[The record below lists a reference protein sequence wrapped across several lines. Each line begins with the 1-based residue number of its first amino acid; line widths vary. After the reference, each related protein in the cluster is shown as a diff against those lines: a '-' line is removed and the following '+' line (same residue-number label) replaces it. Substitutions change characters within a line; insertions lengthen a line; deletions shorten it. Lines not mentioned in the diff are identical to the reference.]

1 MKSDL
6 EDVTAHLEGLAL
18 ETVMLDPA
26 DIPAL
31 GRVLNSIEQLM
42 DMIDKGGGDPPIQP
56 VLQRLKD
63 YLEQMVMGAVADLA
77 PVERAVAKLQEIC
90 LKRARSERVEAVLAE
105 ALALFGKTEG
115 PVPVAGGPPPDSA
128 TEGPGT
134 SAGADTKTA
143 ISDEDQAIILDFAA
157 ESLENLSAIEISV
170 MDLEQDPADSE
181 IINAIFRPFHTIK
194 GVSGFLNFT
203 RINHL
208 SHSVE
213 NLLDKARNH
222 QLPVTEELIDIV
234 LDSVDVLRRMIQ
246 DVQASFVE
254 TAPEAGGIDI
264 RPFMDRVEAYVAG
277 HAGDRKKLGEL
288 LVDRGIVAADDV
300 QNALKLQERDKR
312 RRLGEILVEDKKA
325 GSKEVVS
332 ALREQRRYGPQG
344 LLHVKVDTDKLDN
357 IVDMVGE
364 LAIAQSMLRQN
375 PLVQSTAD
383 RRLFQIVNQLNVITS
398 SLQKTAMSLRMVP
411 ISQSFQ
417 KMLRLVRDLAKKAG
431 KEVELRMTGE
441 ETEIDRNMVEEIYE
455 PMVHM
460 IRNAIDHGLE
470 LPEERTANRKPPRG
484 TIYLKA
490 YHKGGDIV
498 IEIADDGRG
507 LNKEKIR
514 QKAIANGLI
523 QENENLSDEAIENLI
538 FQPGFSTADRIT
550 DISGRGVG
558 TDVVKSKIEKLRG
571 RVEVKSTQGQGT
583 RFFMRLPL
591 TLAIVDGI
599 IVKVGPDRFVLPT
612 LSVQEFYKPRE
623 SEYLTVRGKGEMIK
637 VRQDLIPLVR
647 LDHWANGNG
656 HSNPSA
662 ETREP
667 PWKKLVVVVEHQ
679 GKRKCLLVDELVG
692 QEEVVI
698 KSLGQWLRKVK
709 GIAGGAILGDGRVGL
724 IIDISGVFEMQVE
737 G

>member
-1 MKSDL
+1 MKSHL
-6 EDVTAHLEGLAL
+6 EDVTAHLEELAL

-31 GRVLNSIEQLM
+31 GRALNSIEQLM
-42 DMIDKGGGDPPIQP
+42 DMIGKEAEDLPIQP

-63 YLEQMVMGAVADLA
+63 YLEQMVMGAVTDLA
-77 PVERAVAKLQEIC
+77 PVETAVAKLQEIC
-90 LKRARSERVEAVLAE
+90 RKRARSDPVDAVLAE
-105 ALALFGKTEG
+105 ALALFGENEG
-115 PVPVAGGPPPDSA
+115 PVPVAGGPPPDAA

-134 SAGADTKTA
+134 SAGAGAKTA
-143 ISDEDQAIILDFAA
+143 ISDEDRAIILDFAA
-157 ESLENLSAIEISV
+157 EALENLSAIEIGV

-181 IINAIFRPFHTIK
+181 IVNAIFRPFHTIK

-234 LDSVDVLRRMIQ
+234 LDSVDLLRRMIQ

-254 TAPEAGGIDI
+254 TAPEEGGIDI

-277 HAGDRKKLGEL
+277 HAGDRKKLGEM
-288 LVDRGIVAADDV
+288 LVDRGIVTAADL

-312 RRLGEILVEDKKA
+312 RRLGEILVENKKA
-325 GSKEVVS
+325 ESKDVVS
-332 ALREQRRYGPQG
+332 ALREQRRYEPQG
-344 LLHVKVDTDKLDN
+344 SFQVKVDTDKLDN

-375 PLVQSTAD
+375 PLVQSTSD

-431 KEVELRMTGE
+431 KEVELRITGE

-460 IRNAIDHGLE
+460 IRNAIDHGIE
-470 LPEERTANRKPPRG
+470 PPEERTANRKPARG

-523 QENENLSDEAIENLI
+523 EENENPSDEEIQNLI
-538 FQPGFSTADRIT
+538 FQPGFSTADKVT

-571 RVEVKSTQGQGT
+571 RVEVKSTPGQGT

-599 IVKVGPDRFVLPT
+599 VVKVGQERYILPT
-612 LSVQEFYKPRE
+612 LSVKEFYKPEKRD
-623 SEYLTVRGKGEMIK
+623 YFTVKGKGEMIK

-647 LDHWANGNG
+647 LDRWANGHG
-656 HSNPSA
+656 GSHPP
-662 ETREP
+662 TDGDP
-667 PWKKLVVVVEHQ
+667 PWKKTVVVVEHQ
-679 GKRKCLLVDELVG
+679 GKLRCLLVDELVG

-698 KSLGQWLRKVK
+698 KSLGQWLRKVE

-724 IIDISGVFEMQVE
+724 IVDISGVFEMQVE

>member
-1 MKSDL
+1 MKSHL

-31 GRVLNSIEQLM
+31 GRALNSIEQLM
-42 DMIDKGGGDPPIQP
+42 DMIGKEAEDLPIQP

-63 YLEQMVMGAVADLA
+63 YLEQMVMGAVTDLA
-77 PVERAVAKLQEIC
+77 PVETAVAKLQEIC
-90 LKRARSERVEAVLAE
+90 RKRARSDPVDAVLAE
-105 ALALFGKTEG
+105 ALALFGENE
-115 PVPVAGGPPPDSA
+115 GPPPDAA
-128 TEGPGT
+128 TDEPST
-134 SAGADTKTA
+134 SAGAGAKTA
-143 ISDEDQAIILDFAA
+143 ISDEDRAIILDFAA
-157 ESLENLSAIEISV
+157 EALENLSAIEIGV

-181 IINAIFRPFHTIK
+181 IVNAIFRPFHTIK

-234 LDSVDVLRRMIQ
+234 LDSVDLLRRMIQ

-254 TAPEAGGIDI
+254 TAPEKGGIDI
-264 RPFMDRVEAYVAG
+264 RPFMDRVEAYVAE
-277 HAGDRKKLGEL
+277 HAGDRKKLGEM
-288 LVDRGIVAADDV
+288 LVDRGIVTAADL

-312 RRLGEILVEDKKA
+312 RRLGEILVENKKV

-344 LLHVKVDTDKLDN
+344 LLQVKVDTDKLDN

-375 PLVQSTAD
+375 PLVQSTSD

-431 KEVELRMTGE
+431 KEVELRITGE

-460 IRNAIDHGLE
+460 IRNAIDHGIE
-470 LPEERTANRKPPRG
+470 PPEERTANRKPARG

-523 QENENLSDEAIENLI
+523 EENENPSDEEIQNLI
-538 FQPGFSTADRIT
+538 FQPGFSTADKVT

-571 RVEVKSTQGQGT
+571 RVEVKSTPGQGT

-599 IVKVGPDRFVLPT
+599 VVKVGQERYILPT
-612 LSVQEFYKPRE
+612 LSVKEFYKPEKRD
-623 SEYLTVRGKGEMIK
+623 YFTVKGKGEMIK
-637 VRQDLIPLVR
+637 VRQDLIPMVR
-647 LDHWANGNG
+647 LDRWANGHG
-656 HSNPSA
+656 GSHPP
-662 ETREP
+662 TDGDP
-667 PWKKLVVVVEHQ
+667 PWKKPVVVVEHQ
-679 GKRKCLLVDELVG
+679 GKLRCLLVDELVG

-698 KSLGQWLRKVK
+698 KSLGQWLRKVE

-724 IIDISGVFEMQVE
+724 IVDISGVFEMQVE